1 MTRAATFG
9 VGLTN
14 TKRLDE
20 VVKRAG
26 GLNFLQTG
34 YLVSQFFNFN
44 YYLRRIKLRR
54 KATNDMVETM
64 QPMFFFLNFRHP
76 KFFGQAAESAMT
88 CTLTRFTPR
97 SYFYYYLSSIVY
109 FKYS

>member
-1 MTRAATFG
+1 MTRAATLG

-20 VVKRAG
+20 VVKRAS

-88 CTLTRFTPR
+88 CK
-97 SYFYYYLSSIVY
+97 VY
-109 FKYS
+109 STILLLLLFVLYCLL